1 MKNPEWRPRLSIEI
15 TQEQY
20 SKLQKLIPWGLKGSL
35 FNAIIDDLI
44 DSLENNGAMVIS
56 ALVSRKL
63 KLSDISNIVKDE
75 D

>member
-35 FNAIIDDLI
+35 FSAIIDDLVEA
-44 DSLENNGAMVIS
+44 LETNGAMVIS

-63 KLSDISNIVKDE
+63 KLSDISNIFKDE